1 MNEDASQLQENFGA
15 GFYLDYYLLVA
26 CSAYSSS
33 FHHRLGLEVIVDGAP
48 GSSAVGGSLAVG
60 MFLHPSAWID
70 PLIAYQPIHVFL

>member
-1 MNEDASQLQENFGA
+1 MKTQVNSRKFRSR
-15 GFYLDYYLLVA
+15 LLPGLISA

-33 FHHRLGLEVIVDGAP
+33 FHHRLGLELIVDGAP
-48 GSSAVGGSLAVG
+48 ASSAFGGSLAVR